1 MKFVIFG
8 AGGHGKVI
16 LDILKKNKIDI
27 TGFLDDDKSKSKTEF
42 QNYPILGDMQYC
54 GSEES
59 ILGDKFRG
67 IVAIGDNKRREK
79 VLTKLLKLGMVPFNV
94 FHPTATIAD
103 DVTFGK
109 GNVVMAGVVIN
120 PGSKIG
126 NNTIINTACSIDH
139 DNILEDHVQ
148 VCPGAHLA
156 GEVTVKKYSFIGTG
170 AIVNPGIK
178 IGLNSIISSGAVIIK
193 DIPDNV
199 VVAGNPS
206 RIIKKL
212 V

>member
-1 MKFVIFG
+1 MNLVIFG

-16 LDILKKNKIDI
+16 LDILKRNNIEI
-27 TGFLDDDKSKSKTEF
+27 TGFLDDDKSKANTEF
-42 QNYPILGDMQYC
+42 QNYPILGDLQYC

-59 ILGDKFRG
+59 ILGDKFQG
-67 IVAIGDNKRREK
+67 IVAIGDNKEREK
-79 VLTKLLKLGMVPFNV
+79 VLTKLLNFGMVPYNA
-94 FHPTATIAD
+94 FHPKATIAD

-109 GNVVMAGVVIN
+109 GNAVMAGVIIN

-126 NNTIINTACSIDH
+126 NNVIINTACSIDH

-148 VCPGAHLA
+148 VCPGSHLA
-156 GEVTVKKYSFIGTG
+156 GEVTVKKYAFIGTG

-178 IGLNSIISSGAVIIK
+178 IGFNSIIGSGAVIIK

-206 RIIKKL
+206 KIIKKL